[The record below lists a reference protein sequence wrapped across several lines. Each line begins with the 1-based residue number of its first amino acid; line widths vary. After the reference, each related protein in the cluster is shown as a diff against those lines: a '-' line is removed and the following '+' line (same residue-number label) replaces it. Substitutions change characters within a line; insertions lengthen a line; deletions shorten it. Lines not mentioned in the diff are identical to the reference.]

1 MSSAQEKRSA
11 CTNIANIGDIH
22 DLKTFVFPADTFL
35 MARQGRIDAQG
46 RTG

>member
-1 MSSAQEKRSA
+1 
-11 CTNIANIGDIH
+11 
-22 DLKTFVFPADTFL
+22 